1 MLGQRLR
8 KSRGPTVSS
17 LKGFLKTTIV
27 GGLLF
32 LVPVILLGLLLR
44 HAMVVASKLAQPI
57 AQMFPAHDI
66 AGVAIGTIFA
76 ALMLLVVA
84 FVAGV
89 FARTGPGRKL
99 THWVEESFLGNLP
112 QYRVVTSMA
121 EGLTQIED
129 ADGLKPVLV
138 EIDQGW
144 QLGYALEEVQN
155 GWNAVFI
162 PQSPTPLSGNVL
174 YVRTERLRPLDIG
187 MPKAMAL
194 VKQLGAGSAEA
205 LKDTDLTT
213 APGR

>member
-1 MLGQRLR
+1 
-8 KSRGPTVSS
+8 VSS
-17 LKGFLKTTIV
+17 FKDFFKTTIV

-32 LVPVILLGLLLR
+32 LVPVILLGLVLR
-44 HAMVVASKLAQPI
+44 HAMVIASKIAQPI
-57 AQMFPAHDI
+57 AQMFPAHEI

-121 EGLTQIED
+121 EGLTQVEE
-129 ADGLKPVLV
+129 AEGLKPVLV
-138 EIDQGW
+138 EVDEGW
-144 QLGYALEEVQN
+144 QLGYALEEVKD
-155 GWNAVFI
+155 GWHAVFI

-174 YVRTERLRPLDIG
+174 YVRSAGMRPLGIG
-187 MPKAMAL
+187 MHAAMAL
-194 VKQLGAGSAEA
+194 VKRLGSGSAET
-205 LKDTDLTT
+205 LKDADFTPT
-213 APGR
+213 PGR